1 MTPEEVELNKTFL
14 SDGEEKV
21 AAAKKRHANL
31 KARLSDLKRKVGE
44 QMDKGLFE
52 QAILSVQQAAA
63 ISKDCEATA
72 EEVKIQEGRCANIR
86 RAIET
91 TTRESAKPAQ

>member
-14 SDGEEKV
+14 SDSEEKM
-21 AAAKKRHANL
+21 AAAKERHANL
-31 KARLSDLKRKVGE
+31 KARLSDLKRKVSE
-44 QMDKGLFE
+44 QMDRGLFE

-63 ISKDCEATA
+63 LARDCEATS

-86 RAIET
+86 RAIEAA
-91 TTRESAKPAQ
+91 TRESAKPAK